1 MDSQD
6 VINIL
11 KKLPPCQLRLLDYA
25 QFVLGED
32 GEPDMHKVT
41 LYAKEIT
48 EAVTEA
54 EAYAKATRSVV
65 EWLKRLAPMLFM

>member
-1 MDSQD
+1 MDTRD

-11 KKLPPCQLRLLDYA
+11 KKLPPCHLRLLDYA
-25 QFVLGED
+25 QLVIGED

-41 LYAKEIT
+41 LYAKEMT

-54 EAYAKATRSVV
+54 EAYTKATRSVV
-65 EWLKRLAPMLFM
+65 EWLKRLAHSQS